1 MNFRVGHQLRKRG
14 KVALG
19 MVDTSEKELTE
30 GKMPC
35 TVRFGLDWIG
45 LDWIGSSCWLGWRLH
60 VIIISGGGT
69 LQTVGKIVV
78 VDAVTSDVRV

>member
-35 TVRFGLDWIG
+35 TADLDWIG
-45 LDWIGSSCWLGWRLH
+45 LDWFKLLAWVAITRDYNFRGRDSPNRG
-60 VIIISGGGT
+60 
-69 LQTVGKIVV
+69 
-78 VDAVTSDVRV
+78 